1 MIKALAIKELRESA
15 GLVALAALGM
25 AWTLARYMGMNP
37 LQAFISSNYSSRH
50 LAFISDDFYL
60 MACMF
65 VGGLAVFLGL
75 KQSAWELNHNTFHF
89 LFYRPLSRH
98 FILGTKL
105 LIGIVSVF
113 GLLTIAILIYGIWA
127 ATPGNLAAPFEWSM
141 AMESWKLATMLPL
154 VYLGGFL
161 SGIRPGNWFGTRL
174 LPVLS
179 SILLVV
185 SIAVLPFWWLQ
196 YSLLAL
202 GYFAWITAITHHT
215 DTRDY

>member
-15 GLVALAALGM
+15 GLVTLAALGM
-25 AWTLARYMGMNP
+25 AWVLVRYMGMNP
-37 LQAFISSNYSSRH
+37 LQAFIYTNYSSRH
-50 LAFISDDFYL
+50 LAFIGDDFYL
-60 MACMF
+60 MASLL

-89 LFYRPLSRH
+89 LFHRPLSRH
-98 FILGTKL
+98 VVLGTKL
-105 LIGIVSVF
+105 LIGIALVF
-113 GLLTIAILIYGIWA
+113 GLLAITILIFGSWA

-141 AMESWKLATMLPL
+141 SIETWKVATMLPL

-174 LPVLS
+174 LPALS
-179 SILLVV
+179 AILLVAL
-185 SIAVLPFWWLQ
+185 IAMLPFWWIQ
-196 YSLLAL
+196 YPLLAV
-202 GYFAWITAITHHT
+202 GYAAWIAAITHYT